1 MLARRIPGILPPLTD
16 SESLTVGL
24 IRSVSGNNGTGTS
37 HWVRPFRAPHHTA
50 TIPALVGG
58 GMPIMPGE
66 VSLAHH
72 GVLFLDEL
80 PEFRRGVL
88 ESLRQPVEDGAI
100 TIARAQSHVTFPSEV
115 MLVGAMNP
123 CPCGWSGHP
132 VRECSCGWETAQRY
146 MGRVSGPLLD
156 RIDVHIEVPS
166 VPSVELHGSERRLS
180 SRELREQ
187 VCIARERQ
195 LHRSGGKPRWNA
207 ALAVNELLSNGGVS
221 RVAVQLLERW
231 VDGAGMSARAHAR
244 VLRVARSIADL
255 ADRDEVA
262 EGDVLEALSYR
273 SMDDIHGA
281 VS

>member
-1 MLARRIPGILPPLTD
+1 
-16 SESLTVGL
+16 
-24 IRSVSGNNGTGTS
+24 
-37 HWVRPFRAPHHTA
+37 
-50 TIPALVGG
+50 
-58 GMPIMPGE
+58 MPGE

-156 RIDVHIEVPS
+156 LAVVHDLVDKSGAWYSLDGKRQHQGREKAVQA
-166 VPSVELHGSERRLS
+166 
-180 SRELREQ
+180 SRESEKRCASLESR
-187 VCIARERQ
+187 VR
-195 LHRSGGKPRWNA
+195 A
-207 ALAVNELLSNGGVS
+207 ALRGHDS
-221 RVAVQLLERW
+221 VQSTPP
-231 VDGAGMSARAHAR
+231 AA
-244 VLRVARSIADL
+244 
-255 ADRDEVA
+255 
-262 EGDVLEALSYR
+262 
-273 SMDDIHGA
+273 
-281 VS
+281 